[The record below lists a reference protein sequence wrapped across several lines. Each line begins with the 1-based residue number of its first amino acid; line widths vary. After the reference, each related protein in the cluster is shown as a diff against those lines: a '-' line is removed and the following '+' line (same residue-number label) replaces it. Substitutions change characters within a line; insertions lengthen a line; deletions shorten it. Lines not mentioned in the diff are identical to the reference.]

1 MTKKMKQ
8 TGSLFCIVLLITS
21 LVGCGKNSDKERTET
36 YQLTEVEK
44 LEVKTNANNIIL
56 RTTEG
61 NDLTIT
67 FKGGD
72 GELAS
77 LDDGLLTVD
86 LHKTFAGV
94 TITKLEALYIDIPKD
109 GLSEVSIQSDAGN
122 ITIDGVNVT
131 DLSVNTEVGDI
142 TTTGLTGNINAVSS
156 VGSIETDLPIA
167 SEIMAGKDGLGNTLK
182 GNLNEEDKKS
192 FTAELYTNTGKI
204 TLK

>member
-8 TGSLFCIVLLITS
+8 TVSLFFIALLITS
-21 LVGCGKNSDKERTET
+21 LVGCGKNSDKERTAT
-36 YQLTEVEK
+36 YHLTEVEK
-44 LEVKTNANNIIL
+44 LEVKTNANDVIL
-56 RTTEG
+56 RTTES

-77 LDDGLLTVD
+77 LENGLLTVD

-94 TITKLEALYIDIPKD
+94 AIKKLETLYIDIPKD

-122 ITIDGVNVT
+122 ITINGLNVM

-142 TTTGLTGNINAVSS
+142 TTIGLTGNVNAISG
-156 VGSIETDLPIA
+156 VGSIETDLSIA

-192 FTAELYTNTGKI
+192 FTTELYTNTGKI

>member
-8 TGSLFCIVLLITS
+8 TVALFCIALLLTS
-21 LVGCGKNSDKERTET
+21 LVGCGKNSDKERTKT
-36 YQLTEVEK
+36 YHLTEVEK
-44 LEVKTNANNIIL
+44 LEVKTNANDVIL
-56 RTTEG
+56 RTTES

-86 LHKTFAGV
+86 LHKTFAGI
-94 TITKLEALYIDIPKD
+94 TIKKMETLYIDIPKD
-109 GLSEVSIQSDAGN
+109 GLSAISIQSDAGN

-131 DLSVNTEVGDI
+131 DLSVNTEVGNI

-167 SEIMAGKDGLGNTLK
+167 SEIIAGKDGLGNTLK
-182 GNLNEEDKKS
+182 GNLNEEDQKS
-192 FTAELYTNTGKI
+192 FTTELYTNTGKI